1 MLFGRSKE
9 LVGLDIGDSSIKV
22 VELKQVGRSRG
33 WEVVSI
39 ANEPLPQEAIVE
51 GTIMDAGLVVDTL
64 RRIWDQKKIRTRKV
78 ATSLSGNSVIIR
90 RINLPAMSEAEL
102 AEQIHWEAEQYIP
115 FNIAEVSLDYLVLDE
130 AASGEDENMDVI
142 LVAARKEKIEDYT
155 SVIRQAGLEPTVVD
169 VGTFAALTC
178 FEANYS
184 DAMPSSAALIDIGAS
199 VTSIAIVQDGVSVF
213 WRDIPTGGNQYT
225 DALQRELNLSRDQ
238 AEAAKRREA
247 VEGVSTDQVEE
258 ILGSVNDDLCHE
270 IQRTVDFVKAF
281 AGSERPL
288 EAIVMS
294 GGGSKLP
301 GLTEVL
307 NQTFGANV
315 EVLDAFRN
323 VNLPPRLATEFSGT
337 GPDVAVASGLAMRKD
352 NDGRINLLEKR
363 EPGKSSE
370 KRSSLPSIKLNNPVL
385 VGSLALLL
393 ITAGWLSFA
402 TWTKSSRLS
411 ELEEDIRK
419 ANQELTA
426 LQKALE
432 KVDQF
437 QAKKDALEQ
446 RVQII
451 SDLKRRQVVPVHLL
465 DQVSTELPDYL
476 WLNKLDEQSGAIRM
490 SGKATSYNAVS
501 NFYNNL
507 KESTFF
513 RDVTLGTT
521 KRDREGVSFQ
531 LSARF
536 LAPKVAND
544 IATDADAAADV
555 AKGG

>member
-155 SVIRQAGLEPTVVD
+155 SVIRQAGLEPAVVD

-307 NQTFGANV
+307 NRTFGANV

-465 DQVSTELPDYL
+465 DQVSNELPDYL
-476 WLNKLDEQSGAIRM
+476 WLSKLDEQSGAIRM